1 MGTGRIAILHYSSS
15 PVIGGV
21 ESVIDAHVKL
31 FIKAGYD
38 TTVIAGRGSQDALP
52 PGANFVSFPEIDSQY
67 PTINE
72 INSFLETGIVPSGFG
87 QMVELISEK
96 LAPVLVEFDHL
107 IIHNVFSKHFN
118 LPLTAALSR
127 LLDQRIIQH
136 AIVWCHDFTWTSP
149 NSRGKVHPGYPWDL
163 LRTQRS
169 DTTYVVVSR
178 RRQEEL
184 AGLFNCPEDQ
194 IKVVYNG
201 VDPIELLGLS
211 PESWE
216 LILRLGLIDSE
227 INLLMPVRVTQAK
240 NIEYALHTLAALKA
254 KKKSPKLVLTG
265 PPDPHDPGSMQ
276 YYQSLLDLRELLNLE
291 KEFRFVFESGP
302 DPQQPFLIDTRT
314 VGELFRVSDILFMP
328 SHREGFGM
336 PILEAGLAGLPIMSA
351 HIPASTEIAREDALI
366 FDPDQDP
373 KTSAD
378 QIIQILDNNAI
389 SRFRRRVRLEYTWQG
404 IFNRDISPLLQE

>member
-1 MGTGRIAILHYSSS
+1 M
-15 PVIGGV
+15 
-21 ESVIDAHVKL
+21 
-31 FIKAGYD
+31 
-38 TTVIAGRGSQDALP
+38 
-52 PGANFVSFPEIDSQY
+52 
-67 PTINE
+67 
-72 INSFLETGIVPSGFG
+72 
-87 QMVELISEK
+87 
-96 LAPVLVEFDHL
+96 
-107 IIHNVFSKHFN
+107 
-118 LPLTAALSR
+118 
-127 LLDQRIIQH
+127 
-136 AIVWCHDFTWTSP
+136 
-149 NSRGKVHPGYPWDL
+149 
-163 LRTQRS
+163 
-169 DTTYVVVSR
+169 VSR

-201 VDPIELLGLS
+201 VDPVELLGLS

-240 NIEYALHTLAALKA
+240 NIEYALHTLAVLKSEG
-254 KKKSPKLVLTG
+254 KSPKLVLTG
-265 PPDPHDPGSMQ
+265 PPDPHDPESMQ

-351 HIPASTEIAREDALI
+351 HIPASTEIARADALI
-366 FDPDQDP
+366 FDLDQDP
-373 KTSAD
+373 KTSAY

-389 SRFRRRVRLEYTWQG
+389 SRFRRRVRLGFTWQG
-404 IFNRDISPLLQE
+404 IFNRDISPLLEG